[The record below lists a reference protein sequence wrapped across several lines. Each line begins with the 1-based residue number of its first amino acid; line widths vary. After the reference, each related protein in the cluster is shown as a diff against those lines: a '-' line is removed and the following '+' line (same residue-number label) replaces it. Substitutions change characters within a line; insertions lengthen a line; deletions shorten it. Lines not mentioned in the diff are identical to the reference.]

1 MAANEYGAAFPR
13 VCVWGGGG
21 GGEGGE
27 GALPRR
33 KAPTKKRYL
42 FQAPGI
48 WKGRQFIC
56 LSI

>member
-13 VCVWGGGG
+13 VCVCVG